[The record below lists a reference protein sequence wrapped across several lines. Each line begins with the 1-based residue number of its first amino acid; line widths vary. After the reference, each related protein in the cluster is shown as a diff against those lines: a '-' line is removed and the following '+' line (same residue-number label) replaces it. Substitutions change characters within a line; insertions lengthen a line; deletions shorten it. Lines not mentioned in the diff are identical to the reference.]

1 MSAALRVAG
10 AASASQVTSRQM
22 AETRSAVER
31 IAAFTVAA
39 RPERFTPDLR
49 HLFKRNILDRV
60 AAR

>member
-1 MSAALRVAG
+1 
-10 AASASQVTSRQM
+10 M

-39 RPERFTPDLR
+39 RPEHFTPDLR